1 MSEIPRLPE
10 SELEIMM
17 VIWEAEGAVNSE
29 YIQGRLKKDWA
40 RTTLLNFLIRLCERG
55 FLSCKKI
62 GRTNFYTPRIGKDAY
77 LKKEHQSIL
86 KKLHQ
91 KSITSLI
98 ASLYQVHAISD
109 ADLDELEKFIK
120 EAK

>member
-1 MSEIPRLPE
+1 MQEIQKLPD

-17 VIWEAEGAVNSE
+17 VIWEAGSAVSSA
-29 YIQGRLKKDWA
+29 YIQEKLNKDWA
-40 RTTLLNFLIRLCERG
+40 KTTILNFLIRLCDRG
-55 FLSCKKI
+55 FLACAKN
-62 GRTNFYTPRIGKDAY
+62 GRSNVYTPLISRDAY

-91 KSITSLI
+91 KSITSLV
-98 ASLYQVHAISD
+98 ASLYDVHAISD
-109 ADLDELEKFIK
+109 EDLNELEKFIK